1 MTKRI
6 LNEPKRL
13 ELMSKLAFAPKPQH
27 ASSFK
32 RYRETLDYLNEL
44 LRSGGDERL
53 VIDTLKATKEAY
65 AIGAEVAPHSIEVRA
80 VLDDAVAT
88 LETIYR
94 EVLER
99 WTQASRLKDA
109 IDELYIPLSR
119 ARQELPHTARGNEN
133 AVKLHEAMKT
143 ADELTRLGWPPL
155 EEIEKLIDL
164 VNEVVESPDC
174 DSVELAPAVNRV
186 EAELVREIIAQ
197 TVS

>member
-1 MTKRI
+1 VTQNI

-32 RYRETLDYLNEL
+32 RYRETLDDLNTL

-65 AIGAEVAPHSIEVRA
+65 AIAVEVAPHSVEVRA

-88 LETIYR
+88 LETIYK
-94 EVLER
+94 EALER

-119 ARQELPHTARGNEN
+119 ARQELPHTASGNEN
-133 AVKLHEAMKT
+133 AVKLHGAMKT

-155 EEIEKLIDL
+155 EAIEELVDL

-174 DSVELAPAVNRV
+174 DSVDLAPAINRV
-186 EAELVREIIAQ
+186 EAELVRETIAQ